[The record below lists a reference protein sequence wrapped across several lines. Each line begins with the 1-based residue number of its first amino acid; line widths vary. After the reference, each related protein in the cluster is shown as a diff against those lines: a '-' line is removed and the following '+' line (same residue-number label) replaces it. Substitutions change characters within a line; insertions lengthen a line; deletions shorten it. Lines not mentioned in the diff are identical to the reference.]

1 MRLLFL
7 WSISVIDFAFA
18 FALTLSLLDFDIVRA
33 LRAIVFA
40 SDASFT
46 TQAGDVAFLAFL
58 RLIFVPTIVL
68 WRARRAQREK
78 ALAKRL
84 ADEATNPS
92 KSKSINDDVAD
103 DDNDRDDRKPLLVER
118 SSNNSNTR
126 QLTLDALRQ
135 IDFDR
140 ILSRHSQS
148 LHAVNRIVVA
158 AIFLFLTTCLIFTG
172 VKVVLFQFAPAA
184 ASSHSLFAFQASAMS
199 LGVVFMTLELWLARD
214 IIDEASKDEGRLVAS
229 VHLHGLHLDESVGG
243 HWCDMCD
250 TRIDDRTA
258 YTCRTCNFDCC
269 LECFKKESRKQSE
282 EAIRG
287 DKGARADGEL
297 SNWAYAKRAFVFV
310 KPSWGW
316 VTVALAVIAARS
328 ISSILLPSYQGAI
341 LDRVIQ
347 RDVAG
352 FWHQVTLYTSFTVSV
367 MLLSSLQS
375 LCFAVAGRKMGALVK
390 NELYRA
396 ILVQDIAFFDG
407 VSSGQL
413 TSRLSGDVW
422 AMMQPVQTALGTT
435 VGSTLQLLGALVMCV
450 STSFRL
456 SVLAF
461 TTIGPIVLLYRVYAQ
476 WSRKINYRIWAAWG
490 DSTARATQ
498 ALKAIRTVRA
508 FSMEPKE
515 IEGFE
520 KATGEGL
527 AMGIKD
533 AFAGMLTSLMSNVID
548 MGVTVLLL
556 VYGGLEAMNGTS
568 GLTVGMLITFQLYWD
583 QITSSY
589 QSLTNVF
596 TSFTQAGGAAQ
607 RVISLLDSLP
617 DIDVHAGVTIARADF
632 RGELELRD
640 VHFTYQMRP
649 EEPVL
654 KGVSLHVAAGK
665 TLALVGKSGGGKST
679 LIHMLMR
686 FYDPSSG
693 AVLVDG
699 HDLRELCAL
708 EYRRHVGV
716 VSQETQLFNGTIA
729 ENIAYGVDVYTREE
743 LEAAA
748 AAANAAEFIDAMD
761 ERYETKVGENGV
773 RLSGGQRQRIALA
786 RVLLRRPQVLLLDE
800 ATSALDAESETLVQA
815 AIDRMLVER
824 RCTVVLVAHR
834 LSTVVNADQIAVIDR
849 GNVAELGTHAEL
861 LERGGIYAKLV
872 GKQLIKQ
879 QNELNQ
885 QKDAPQEQED
895 D

>member
-1 MRLLFL
+1 M
-7 WSISVIDFAFA
+7 
-18 FALTLSLLDFDIVRA
+18 
-33 LRAIVFA
+33 
-40 SDASFT
+40 
-46 TQAGDVAFLAFL
+46 
-58 RLIFVPTIVL
+58 
-68 WRARRAQREK
+68 
-78 ALAKRL
+78 
-84 ADEATNPS
+84 
-92 KSKSINDDVAD
+92 
-103 DDNDRDDRKPLLVER
+103 
-118 SSNNSNTR
+118 
-126 QLTLDALRQ
+126 TLDALRQ

-148 LHAVNRIVVA
+148 LHAVNRIVI
-158 AIFLFLTTCLIFTG
+158 AIVFLFLTTCLIFTG
-172 VKVVLFQFAPAA
+172 VKVVLFQFISAGSA
-184 ASSHSLFAFQASAMS
+184 HLFAFQATAMS
-199 LGVVFMTLELWLARD
+199 LAVVFMTIELWLSRD
-214 IIDEASKDEGRLVAS
+214 IIDEASKDEGRLVPSA
-229 VHLHGLHLDESVGG
+229 HLHGLHLDESVGG

-282 EAIRG
+282 ESIRG

-316 VTVALAVIAARS
+316 VSVAVAVIAARS
-328 ISSILLPSYQGAI
+328 VSSILLPSYQGAI

-347 RDVAG
+347 RDTPG

-435 VGSTLQLLGALVMCV
+435 VGSTLQLLGALIMCI

-476 WSRKINYRIWAAWG
+476 WSRKINHRIWAAWG

-508 FSMEPKE
+508 FSMEPRE

-533 AFAGMLTSLMSNVID
+533 AFAGMLTSLMSNIID

-583 QITSSY
+583 QITNSY

-617 DIDVHAGVTIARADF
+617 DIDVHAGVTIPRADF

-640 VHFTYQMRP
+640 VRFTYQMRP

-654 KGVSLHVAAGK
+654 KGVSLRVEAGK
-665 TLALVGKSGGGKST
+665 TLALVGRSGGGKST
-679 LIHMLMR
+679 IVHMLMR

-729 ENIAYGVDVYTREE
+729 ENIAYGAEVFTRAE

-748 AAANAAEFIDAMD
+748 AAANAAEFIEAMD

-786 RVLLRRPQVLLLDE
+786 RVLLRKPQVLLLDE

-834 LSTVVNADQIAVIDR
+834 LSTVVNADQIAVIDK

-861 LERGGIYAKLV
+861 LARNGIYAKLV
-872 GKQLIKQ
+872 GKQLVKQ
-879 QNELNQ
+879 QNELKQ
-885 QKDAPQEQED
+885 GKEEEEED
-895 D
+895 

>member
-1 MRLLFL
+1 MKKKKAFRAERESSRTMRLLFL

-347 RDVAG
+347 QSDVAG

-520 KATGEGL
+520 KRDRRGPRDGHQGRVRRHADEPDEQRDRYGRHGAATGVRRPRGDERHER
-527 AMGIKD
+527 AHRRHAD
-533 AFAGMLTSLMSNVID
+533 HVPA
-548 MGVTVLLL
+548 LLGPDHQL
-556 VYGGLEAMNGTS
+556 VPVA
-568 GLTVGMLITFQLYWD
+568 D
-583 QITSSY
+583 QR
-589 QSLTNVF
+589 LHV
-596 TSFTQAGGAAQ
+596 
-607 RVISLLDSLP
+607 
-617 DIDVHAGVTIARADF
+617 VHAGGRRGAARDLAARLAARHRRARRRDA
-632 RGELELRD
+632 LRAPS
-640 VHFTYQMRP
+640 F
-649 EEPVL
+649 
-654 KGVSLHVAAGK
+654 AA
-665 TLALVGKSGGGKST
+665 
-679 LIHMLMR
+679 
-686 FYDPSSG
+686 SSS
-693 AVLVDG
+693 
-699 HDLRELCAL
+699 CATCSSPTRCGPRSRCSRASRCTSPPA
-708 EYRRHVGV
+708 RRWR
-716 VSQETQLFNGTIA
+716 SSA
-729 ENIAYGVDVYTREE
+729 SR
-743 LEAAA
+743 AAA
-748 AAANAAEFIDAMD
+748 
-761 ERYETKVGENGV
+761 
-773 RLSGGQRQRIALA
+773 S
-786 RVLLRRPQVLLLDE
+786 RRSF
-800 ATSALDAESETLVQA
+800 T
-815 AIDRMLVER
+815 
-824 RCTVVLVAHR
+824 C
-834 LSTVVNADQIAVIDR
+834 
-849 GNVAELGTHAEL
+849 
-861 LERGGIYAKLV
+861 
-872 GKQLIKQ
+872 
-879 QNELNQ
+879 
-885 QKDAPQEQED
+885 
-895 D
+895 